1 MFDEIIIELEKNK
14 EEFISKV
21 KDSFGYSIENKVYKP
36 VIEKVYELNQEY
48 EITEMKMREIDTITM
63 ELRMIL

>member
-21 KDSFGYSIENKVYKP
+21 KDSFGYSIENQLYKP

-48 EITEMKMREIDTITM
+48 EIAEMKMREIDTITM